1 MGRGKLNFVILYFI
15 FFVMDWNLKA
25 PSWDLVD
32 HVDKATTLQQNIG
45 TKEEQNRF
53 GVYRMKGEF
62 SVDLKLGHHHVGN
75 SGTESALANKSK
87 DAAAAS
93 GAAASAGV
101 SKMASSPSGSSK
113 RARTISSTSLTVSC
127 LVDGCNSDLSNCRDY
142 HRRHKVC
149 ELHSKTPEVTIAGL
163 KQRFCQQC
171 SRFASYHIVSFFF
184 IMLMVSFLLVG
195 GIEHVTFLFFF
206 LTTQP
211 IL

>member
-62 SVDLKLGHHHVGN
+62 SVDLKLGHHVGN

-149 ELHSKTPEVTIAGL
+149 ELHSKTPEVTIGGF

-171 SRFASYHIVSFFF
+171 SRFVSYHNEFCSFVC
-184 IMLMVSFLLVG
+184 LKLSSRLLLSCS
-195 GIEHVTFLFFF
+195 LFS
-206 LTTQP
+206 
-211 IL
+211 

>member
-1 MGRGKLNFVILYFI
+1 
-15 FFVMDWNLKA
+15 MDWNLKA

-32 HVDKATTLQQNIG
+32 VDKATLQQHRG
-45 TKEEQNRF
+45 AMEEQNRF

-62 SVDLKLGHHHVGN
+62 SVDLKLGHHVGN

>member
-62 SVDLKLGHHHVGN
+62 SVDLKLGHHVGN

-87 DAAAAS
+87 DAAAA
-93 GAAASAGV
+93 GV

-113 RARTISSTSLTVSC
+113 RARAINSTSLTVAC

-149 ELHSKTPEVTIAGL
+149 ELHSKTPEVTIGGF

-171 SRFASYHIVSFFF
+171 SRFVSYHNEFCSFVC
-184 IMLMVSFLLVG
+184 LKLSSRLLLSCS
-195 GIEHVTFLFFF
+195 LFS
-206 LTTQP
+206 
-211 IL
+211 